1 MATTQEGPLDIRIT
15 PSRGPAFSRP
25 VLLRLAALTPAVLLV
40 HGYHP
45 FADDA
50 GIYVA
55 GIRKLLDPALY
66 QIDAPFVLANTR
78 LSVFAHLFAAAVRV
92 THLPLPWALLAAHL
106 ASIFLYLLAG
116 WLIARAVFAR
126 QADRW
131 SAVLFAAACFTLPAA
146 GTALLLMDP
155 YVTSRSFSTPLG
167 LFAVAAVL
175 ERRWGWAAL
184 LVVFMG
190 LMHPLMA
197 AYAAALLVFY
207 ALVDS
212 DHKRTAAALAVVGIA
227 AIGITSLALRHV
239 PVSHAYYNAIH
250 SNVRTFLFPS
260 LWTWYEDIGLAAPL
274 ALLALAAFRSQKQS
288 RIHKLCFSSV
298 LLGLSATLAAF
309 LFVHTSGPFLLARV
323 QLLRSFHILYVL
335 GTLLIGGWLA
345 NLLWQR
351 EKRRWLLIVLL
362 AAAAVG
368 LFAAQR
374 ATYPDSAHIE
384 WPGASPRNPWAKAYD
399 WVRANT
405 PANAVFAADPKLV
418 FLPGVDSQGFRATTG
433 RSILADEKDRGVAAI
448 VDPSIASAWAAQYD
462 AQVGVDTMSDA
473 ERERRLRPFGVTWLL
488 LPADS
493 PTGFACPYR
502 NAVAKVCRMARY

>member
-1 MATTQEGPLDIRIT
+1 MVTTQAGGLGGQMTRT
-15 PSRGPAFSRP
+15 RGPVLSRSI
-25 VLLRLAALTPAVLLV
+25 LLRIAALTPAVLLV

-66 QIDAPFVLANTR
+66 GIDAPFVLANTN
-78 LSVFAHLFAAAVRV
+78 LSVFAHLFAGAVRI
-92 THLPLPWALLAAHL
+92 THLPLTCALLVAHL

-116 WLIARAVFAR
+116 WFVARALFAR
-126 QADRW
+126 QAERW
-131 SAVLFAAACFTLPAA
+131 SAVAFAAACFTLPAA

-184 LVVFMG
+184 LIVFMG

-212 DHKRTAAALAVVGIA
+212 GRPRAAAALAVAGVA
-227 AIGITSLALRHV
+227 AFGITSLALRHV
-239 PVSHAYYNAIH
+239 PVSPAYYDAIH
-250 SNVRTFLFPS
+250 SHVRTFLFPS
-260 LWTWYEDIGLAAPL
+260 LWTWYEDIGLIAPL
-274 ALLALAAFRSQKQS
+274 VLLALAALRSQKQS
-288 RIHKLCFSSV
+288 RVRKLCFASV
-298 LLGLSATLAAF
+298 LLGLSATVAAF

-335 GTLLIGGWLA
+335 GTLLLGGWLA
-345 NLLWQR
+345 GLLWQR
-351 EKRRWLLIVLL
+351 EKRRWLFFVLL

-384 WPGASPRNPWAKAYD
+384 WPGAQPRNPWAQAYE
-399 WVRANT
+399 WVRDNT
-405 PANAVFAADPKLV
+405 PPNAIFAADPELV

-448 VDPSIASAWAAQYD
+448 VDPSIASAWVAQYD
-462 AQVGVDTMSDA
+462 SQIGVDTMSDA
-473 ERERRLRPFGVTWLL
+473 EREQRLRPFGVTWLL
-488 LPADS
+488 LPVGS
-493 PTGFACPYR
+493 STGFACPYR
-502 NAVAKVCRMARY
+502 NAAAKVCRME

>member
-1 MATTQEGPLDIRIT
+1 MTRA
-15 PSRGPAFSRP
+15 RGPVLSRSI
-25 VLLRLAALTPAVLLV
+25 LLRLAALTPATLLV

-66 QIDAPFVLANTR
+66 QIDAPFVLANTH
-78 LSVFAHLFAAAVRV
+78 LSIFAHIFAGEVRV
-92 THLPLPWALLAAHL
+92 THVPLAWALLAAHL

-116 WLIARAVFAR
+116 WLVARAVFAR
-126 QADRW
+126 RAEHR
-131 SAVLFAAACFTLPAA
+131 SAVVFAAACFTLPAA
-146 GTALLLMDP
+146 GTALLVMDP
-155 YVTSRSFSTPLG
+155 YITSRSFSTPLG
-167 LFAVAAVL
+167 LFAVAAAL
-175 ERRWGWAAL
+175 ERHWGWAAV
-184 LVVFMG
+184 LVVLMG

-207 ALVDS
+207 YLVDS
-212 DHKRTAAALAVVGIA
+212 GRPRAAAALAA
-227 AIGITSLALRHV
+227 AGVAAFGITSLALRHV
-239 PVSHAYYNAIH
+239 PVSPAYYKAIH

-260 LWTWYEDIGLAAPL
+260 LWTWYEDAGLIAPL
-274 ALLALAAFRSQKQS
+274 ALFTVAAFRSKREG
-288 RIHKLCFSSV
+288 RIRKLCFASV

-335 GTLLIGGWLA
+335 GTLLLGGWLGG
-345 NLLWQR
+345 LLWQGG
-351 EKRRWLLIVLL
+351 KRRLLFLVLL
-362 AAAAVG
+362 AAAAGG

-374 ATYPDSAHIE
+374 ATYPESAHIE
-384 WPGASPRNPWAKAYD
+384 WPGSQPRNPWAQAYD
-399 WVRANT
+399 WVRDNT
-405 PANAVFAADPKLV
+405 PADAVFAADPELV

-448 VDPSIASAWAAQYD
+448 VDPSIASEWAAQYD
-462 AQVGVDTMSDA
+462 AQAGVDTMSDA

-488 LPADS
+488 LRADS
-493 PTGFACPYR
+493 ATKFGCPYR
-502 NAVAKVCRMARY
+502 NVVAKVCRMGR

>member
-1 MATTQEGPLDIRIT
+1 MATTQARPLDSRIT
-15 PSRGPAFSRP
+15 PVFSRP
-25 VLLRLAALTPAVLLV
+25 VLWRLAALTPAVLLV

-66 QIDAPFVLANTR
+66 QIDAPFVLANTH
-78 LSVFAHLFAAAVRV
+78 LSVFAHLFAEALRI

-106 ASIFLYLLAG
+106 VSIFLYLLAG
-116 WLIARAVFAR
+116 WLVARALFAR
-126 QADRW
+126 QAQRW

-146 GTALLLMDP
+146 GTALVLMDP

-167 LFAVAAVL
+167 LFAVAAAL

-190 LMHPLMA
+190 LMHPLMG

-207 ALVDS
+207 AVVDS
-212 DHKRTAAALAVVGIA
+212 GRPRAAAALAIA
-227 AIGITSLALRHV
+227 GVAAFGMASLALRHI
-239 PVSHAYYNAIH
+239 PVSHAYYDAIH

-260 LWTWYEDIGLAAPL
+260 LWTWYEDIGLVVPL
-274 ALLALAAFRSQKQS
+274 VLFALAALRSRKGS
-288 RIHKLCFSSV
+288 RIRKLCLASV
-298 LLGLSATLAAF
+298 LLGLSAIIAAF

-323 QLLRSFHILYVL
+323 QLLRSFHVLYIL
-335 GTLLIGGWLA
+335 GTLLVGGWLA
-345 NLLWQR
+345 DLLWQR
-351 EKRRWLLIVLL
+351 EKRRWLLFVLL
-362 AAAAVG
+362 SAAAGG

-374 ATYPDSAHIE
+374 ATYPESAHIE
-384 WPGASPRNPWAKAYD
+384 WPGAAPRNPWAQAYW
-399 WVRANT
+399 WVRDHT
-405 PANAVFAADPKLV
+405 PQNAIFAADPKLV

-448 VDPSIASAWAAQYD
+448 VDPSIALAWAAQYD

-473 ERERRLRPFGVTWLL
+473 ERARRLRPFGVTWLL
-488 LPADS
+488 LPTDS
-493 PTGFACPYR
+493 ATGFVCPYR
-502 NAVAKVCRMARY
+502 NFAAKVCRMGE

>member
-1 MATTQEGPLDIRIT
+1 
-15 PSRGPAFSRP
+15 
-25 VLLRLAALTPAVLLV
+25 
-40 HGYHP
+40 
-45 FADDA
+45 
-50 GIYVA
+50 
-55 GIRKLLDPALY
+55 
-66 QIDAPFVLANTR
+66 
-78 LSVFAHLFAAAVRV
+78 
-92 THLPLPWALLAAHL
+92 
-106 ASIFLYLLAG
+106 
-116 WLIARAVFAR
+116 
-126 QADRW
+126 
-131 SAVLFAAACFTLPAA
+131 
-146 GTALLLMDP
+146 
-155 YVTSRSFSTPLG
+155 
-167 LFAVAAVL
+167 
-175 ERRWGWAAL
+175 
-184 LVVFMG
+184 
-190 LMHPLMA
+190 MHPLMA

-212 DHKRTAAALAVVGIA
+212 GHKRAAAALAVTGVA
-227 AIGITSLALRHV
+227 AFGITSLALRHV

-274 ALLALAAFRSQKQS
+274 ALFALAAFRSQKEG
-288 RIHKLCFSSV
+288 RIHKLCVASV
-298 LLGLSATLAAF
+298 LLGLSAIIAAF

-384 WPGASPRNPWAKAYD
+384 WPGAQPRNPWAKAYD

-405 PANAVFAADPKLV
+405 PPNAVFAADPKLV

-493 PTGFACPYR
+493 PTTFACPYR
-502 NAVAKVCRMARY
+502 NAVAKVCRME